1 MAGAGGGAT
10 LDCPRCGTT
19 YRLSGAR
26 GARESA
32 TYECAKCHEVFG
44 PGADA
49 DEDWRDE
56 PDDDAFRFDDED
68 PPPETTRAPRRDR
81 RRPPE
86 RDDVARS
93 LEADDEDDEP
103 ETPAAPDLDQE
114 DDDEEVVT
122 PPARRKRRAGAAVEE
137 DDEPESSGVA
147 RFALRSLIGVT
158 LAYSVLSVWAS
169 THHPEFQRLLGRI
182 PLVGARIAELARNPG
197 EVALRDVAG
206 GYDYLKSGELTFVVR
221 GRAVNLSDDPLR
233 RVRVE
238 GRITGAE
245 ERRHV
250 ASCTD
255 APADVRKAS
264 RQMLLLM
271 ETIRETRPAVLP
283 PGGAAACD
291 VVFVDPPPGI
301 RELSLE
307 VVSVLEN

>member
-1 MAGAGGGAT
+1 
-10 LDCPRCGTT
+10 
-19 YRLSGAR
+19 LSGAR
-26 GARESA
+26 GTREGA

-44 PGADA
+44 PGAGA
-49 DEDWRDE
+49 DEGWRDE

-68 PPPETTRAPRRDR
+68 PPPETVRVPRRGR

-86 RDDVARS
+86 RNDIAGALDAG
-93 LEADDEDDEP
+93 DEDDEP
-103 ETPAAPDLDQE
+103 ETPPAPDLEE
-114 DDDEEVVT
+114 DDEAAA
-122 PPARRKRRAGAAVEE
+122 PSARRKRRARGAVEE

-147 RFALRSLIGVT
+147 RFALRSLIGIT

-169 THHPEFQRLLGRI
+169 THHPEFQRLLGHI
-182 PLVGARIAELARNPG
+182 PLVGARIAELARDPG

-221 GRAVNLSDDPLR
+221 GRAVNLSGDPLR

-283 PGGAAACD
+283 AGGSAACD

-301 RELSLE
+301 HELSLE
-307 VVSVLEN
+307 VVSVLAN